1 MSKEKQIEYLDKD
14 FLGNKVNIGDKV
26 IFQAPDYRMFT
37 IGTVITKAN
46 KSCQIE
52 YLNTWNFPSE
62 GRKLICRQG
71 YDQIIKQNEGDWK
84 IRKIGDGGTT
94 RTCSNCNISQT
105 VNVYNGKVMFKYC
118 PYCGAKMKGEA
129 K

>member
-1 MSKEKQIEYLDKD
+1 MSKEKQIEYFDED

-52 YLNTWNFPSE
+52 YLNTWNFPTE

-71 YDQIIKQNEGDWK
+71 YDQIIKQREVVRCADCAVPHNKWTGCPK
-84 IRKIGDGGTT
+84 L
-94 RTCSNCNISQT
+94 
-105 VNVYNGKVMFKYC
+105 NGLIPPPDFYC
-118 PYCGAKMKGEA
+118 AFGEAETKGE
-129 K
+129 

>member
-1 MSKEKQIEYLDKD
+1 MKEEKKIEYLDED

-52 YLNTWNFPSE
+52 YLNTWNFPTK

-71 YDQIIKQNEGDWK
+71 YNQIIKQSEGKW
-84 IRKIGDGGTT
+84 ISLEPEIGLFA
-94 RTCSNCNISQT
+94 CSLCDHRILRAECN
-105 VNVYNGKVMFKYC
+105 FC
-118 PYCGAKMKGEA
+118 PNCGAKMDGKPPKGADNER
-129 K
+129 